1 MVHSID
7 ISGLAPALAA
17 ASGSPSLLDPASLL
31 AGLGPAALGVIAAM
45 VFVES
50 GVLFPFLPG
59 DSLLFT
65 AGLLHQQL
73 QLTLPVLIGVVT
85 AAAIAGDQVGYWL
98 GRTFGRRWFK
108 DDARVLKTAHLA
120 TTEEFFRRHGGAAV
134 VLARFVPMVR
144 TFAPLTAGIGR
155 YEYKAFTLWNIVGA
169 LTWATS
175 VTLLGTWLG
184 HYEIIAKNI
193 DVIAVVMVL
202 VSVVPWLIQLLKRRR
217 SNRSD
222 AGAPPEA
229 EDGTTHDTGDVGLH
243 REPAAKE

>member
-1 MVHSID
+1 MHSIYA
-7 ISGLAPALAA
+7 SGLVPALTAA
-17 ASGSPSLLDPASLL
+17 AGSPSLLDPASLL

-45 VFVES
+45 VFIES

-85 AAAIAGDQVGYWL
+85 AAAVAGDQVGYWL

-108 DDARVLKTAHLA
+108 DDAKVLKTAHLT

-155 YEYKAFTLWNIVGA
+155 YGYKAFTLWNIVGA
-169 LTWATS
+169 LAWAVS
-175 VTLLGTWLG
+175 VILLGTWLG

-193 DVIAVVMVL
+193 DVIAVAMVL
-202 VSVVPWLIQLLKRRR
+202 VSVLPWAIQLLRRRR
-217 SNRSD
+217 SNRRAT
-222 AGAPPEA
+222 AGTTPDSA
-229 EDGTTHDTGDVGLH
+229 DGTAHDTAEGVRAG
-243 REPAAKE
+243 EMATEE